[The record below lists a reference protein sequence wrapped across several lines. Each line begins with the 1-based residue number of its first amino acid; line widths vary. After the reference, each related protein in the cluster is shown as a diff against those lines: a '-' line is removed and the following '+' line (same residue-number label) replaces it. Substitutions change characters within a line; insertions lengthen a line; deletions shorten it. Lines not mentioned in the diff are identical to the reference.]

1 MAKMRGLVFMHTLK
15 YKDTL
20 MMRKYSTSKIS
31 LTLCATLLMAAC
43 TTNPYTGESQI
54 SKTAIGAV
62 GAAAVGAG
70 IGALANKKNR
80 AKGAAIGAGIGA
92 LAGGAVGGY
101 MDIQDKKLREE
112 LQGTGVSVTKN
123 GNEVILNMPGDI
135 TFKSGSADL
144 SSNFYKVLNSVAKV
158 LNNYEKTIVTV
169 VGYTDNVGSAS
180 KNLALSEQRAKT
192 VASYLQNQKVKEERF
207 VIEGLGEAE
216 PIASNNTAD
225 GRAKNRRVEISLSAI
240 TK

>member
-1 MAKMRGLVFMHTLK
+1 MLRT
-15 YKDTL
+15 T
-20 MMRKYSTSKIS
+20 TSKIS
-31 LTLCATLLMAAC
+31 ITLCGALLMAAC
-43 TTNPYTGESQI
+43 TTNPYIGESQI

-70 IGALANKKNR
+70 IGALASKKDR
-80 AKGAAIGAGIGA
+80 AKGAAIGAGVGA

-123 GNEVILNMPGDI
+123 GNEITLNMPGDI

-144 SSNFYKVLNSVAKV
+144 SVDFYKVLNSVAKV
-158 LNNYEKTIVTV
+158 LNKYDKTIVSV
-169 VGYTDNVGSAS
+169 VGFTDNTGSAA
-180 KNLALSEQRAKT
+180 KNLTLSQQRAQS
-192 VASYLQNQKVKEERF
+192 VAAYLQSQKVKEARF
-207 VIEGLGEAE
+207 VIEGLGESE
-216 PIASNNTAD
+216 PIASNKTAE
-225 GRAKNRRVEISLSAI
+225 GRAKNRRVEISLTAI

>member
-1 MAKMRGLVFMHTLK
+1 MLRT
-15 YKDTL
+15 T
-20 MMRKYSTSKIS
+20 TSKIS
-31 LTLCATLLMAAC
+31 ITLCGALLMAAC

-70 IGALANKKNR
+70 IGALASKKDR
-80 AKGAAIGAGIGA
+80 AKGAAIGAGVGA
-92 LAGGAVGGY
+92 VAGGAVGGY

-123 GNEVILNMPGDI
+123 GNEITLNMPGDI

-144 SSNFYKVLNSVAKV
+144 SVDFYKVLNSVAKV
-158 LNNYEKTIVTV
+158 LNKYDKTIVSV
-169 VGYTDNVGSAS
+169 VGFTDNTGSAA
-180 KNLALSEQRAKT
+180 KNLTLSQQRAQS
-192 VASYLQNQKVKEERF
+192 VAAYLQSQKVKEARF
-207 VIEGLGEAE
+207 VIEGLGESE
-216 PIASNNTAD
+216 PIASNKTAE
-225 GRAKNRRVEISLSAI
+225 GRAKNRRVEISLTAI

>member
-1 MAKMRGLVFMHTLK
+1 
-15 YKDTL
+15 
-20 MMRKYSTSKIS
+20 
-31 LTLCATLLMAAC
+31 MAAC

-70 IGALANKKNR
+70 IGALASKKDR
-80 AKGAAIGAGIGA
+80 AKGAAIGAGVGA

-123 GNEVILNMPGDI
+123 GNEITLNMPGDI

-144 SSNFYKVLNSVAKV
+144 SVDFYKVLNSVAKV
-158 LNNYEKTIVTV
+158 LNKYDKTIVSV
-169 VGYTDNVGSAS
+169 VGFTDNTGSAA
-180 KNLALSEQRAKT
+180 KNLTLSQQRAQS
-192 VASYLQNQKVKEERF
+192 VAAYLQSQKVKEARF
-207 VIEGLGEAE
+207 VIEGLGESE
-216 PIASNNTAD
+216 PIASNKTAE
-225 GRAKNRRVEISLSAI
+225 GRAKNRRVEISLTAI